1 MAKRWLFKEL
11 RGAKPRS
18 WAWRA
23 LRVDG
28 SIESTS
34 GEFKNYGAAM
44 HDAITNGFRPTES
57 HWVVESEHHTTHF
70 EPGRRAVIIPNAEHT
85 PLPSLRPL
93 KPRLIEGKGL
103 FSSVPK
109 KLRENE
115 EQ

>member
-11 RGAKPRS
+11 RGAKPRR
-18 WAWRA
+18 WAWRV

-34 GEFKNYGAAM
+34 GEFKDYGAAM
-44 HDAITNGFRPTES
+44 HDAITNGFRPTEC
-57 HWVVESEHHTTHF
+57 HWIVESEHHTSHF
-70 EPGRRAVIIPNAEHT
+70 EPGRRAVIIPNKERK
-85 PLPSLRPL
+85 PLPQLRPL
-93 KPRLIEGKGL
+93 NPQPIERKGL
-103 FSSVPK
+103 LSPRPK